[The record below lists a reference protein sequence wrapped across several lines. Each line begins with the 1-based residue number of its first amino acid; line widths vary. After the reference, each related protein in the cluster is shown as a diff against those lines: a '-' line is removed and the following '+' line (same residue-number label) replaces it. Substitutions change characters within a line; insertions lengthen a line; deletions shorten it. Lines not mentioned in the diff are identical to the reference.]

1 MVHLLCSYV
10 FCSSPLLLTEGEKY
24 SKGVRRHIEK
34 ENEKIEIDGQEKAEI
49 SVGARRERK
58 DDKEKRN
65 LERRVIHFYG
75 SKTHYLLIRAHT
87 FFSV

>member
-1 MVHLLCSYV
+1 MK
-10 FCSSPLLLTEGEKY
+10 KY
-24 SKGVRRHIEK
+24 RLMDRK
-34 ENEKIEIDGQEKAEI
+34 KAEI
-49 SVGARRERK
+49 SAGARRGKRGRATRRK
-58 DDKEKRN
+58 RD